1 MRILPDR
8 PCEMHLCSSASHS
21 PLVRPVEPRCAEN
34 ATGIY
39 LLGIK
44 TSMAGFVP
52 PPGTYVTDYNYYY
65 SGSASGAA
73 AVGVALRRVGNVN
86 VQANVNVD
94 GNAFIDLP
102 TVLWVVPDKVLGGNL
117 GLGVIVP
124 NGWKKVDVDLNVR
137 RHADVAADQ
146 SDAHRRAAV
155 RIRR

>member
-1 MRILPDR
+1 MRASICTLVLVTAGCLATTPAR
-8 PCEMHLCSSASHS
+8 P
-21 PLVRPVEPRCAEN
+21 AEN

-39 LLGIK
+39 LLGSK

-73 AVGVALRRVGNVN
+73 ADGVALRRVGNVT
-86 VQANVNVD
+86 VQANVDVD

-102 TVLWVVPDKVLGGNL
+102 TVLWVVPEKVLGGNL

-124 NGWKKVDVDLNVR
+124 MGGR
-137 RHADVAADQ
+137 RLVSISMFAPP
-146 SDAHRRAAV
+146 
-155 RIRR
+155 

>member
-1 MRILPDR
+1 
-8 PCEMHLCSSASHS
+8 MHLCSSASHS
-21 PLVRPVEPRCAEN
+21 PLVRVEPRCAEN

-73 AVGVALRRVGNVN
+73 TVGVALRRVGNVN

-124 NGWKKVDVDLNVR
+124 NG
-137 RHADVAADQ
+137 
-146 SDAHRRAAV
+146 
-155 RIRR
+155 